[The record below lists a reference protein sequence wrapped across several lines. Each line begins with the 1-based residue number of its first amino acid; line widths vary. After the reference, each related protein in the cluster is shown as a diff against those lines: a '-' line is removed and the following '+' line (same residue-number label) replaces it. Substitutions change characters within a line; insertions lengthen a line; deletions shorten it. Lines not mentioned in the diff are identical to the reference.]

1 MIGIDDFL
9 LFTRRTV
16 TGMLAAVDRI
26 GDERINQRPE
36 LPGLSTPFQLVTH
49 AFAAAEFWCAHI
61 VCGRPTERVR
71 DEEFLA
77 SGSVAELRAAAAA
90 LLAVLDELGPELA
103 AATELAHEPQTQ
115 TPLEAPWTVGAAVIH
130 AYEELAQHLGHLEMT
145 ADVLC
150 APTSPA

>member
-26 GDERINQRPE
+26 GDKRINQRPE

-71 DEEFLA
+71 DEELDRK
-77 SGSVAELRAAAAA
+77 SV
-90 LLAVLDELGPELA
+90 V
-103 AATELAHEPQTQ
+103 
-115 TPLEAPWTVGAAVIH
+115 
-130 AYEELAQHLGHLEMT
+130 
-145 ADVLC
+145 
-150 APTSPA
+150 

>member
-77 SGSVAELRAAAAA
+77 SGSVAELRAAAAG
-90 LLAVLDELGPELA
+90 LLAVLVILDTAEL
-103 AATELAHEPQTQ
+103 
-115 TPLEAPWTVGAAVIH
+115 
-130 AYEELAQHLGHLEMT
+130 LG
-145 ADVLC
+145 
-150 APTSPA
+150 